1 MVAFSSRK
9 TPSITVMD
17 NRALTIRQIE
27 YCRHPDTPELTDER
41 VTYHRVDSRG
51 FLVGMADLRLYK
63 KGRLNFCFVP
73 DLAGLALLTT
83 GVDNG
88 YSLIINDIE
97 GRLLLSMDAND
108 VQHIYKYEGTQT
120 LGRLI
125 RVLEKKP
132 DSKTRTAEY
141 FEYAEITAN
150 FQNANLCG
158 QCIRHYDTAGL
169 LQLNQ
174 VSILGHTLSQ
184 TRCLIQYADDIEFE
198 IDWQNSERDEQL
210 ALTPYISQIITDA
223 MGASLVSIDAK
234 GHQQHFVYDLAGQ
247 LKTAWLKVNN
257 EPEMKVLDDITYLP
271 TGQKSRETFGNG
283 IVSYYEYEVQTQ
295 RLIRVKTERPAQH
308 ALGFKLLQ
316 DLHYQY
322 DPVGNLVSL
331 CNFAEPTRFWRNQK
345 IEAKQAFQYDTLY
358 QLVSAS
364 GREMA
369 NQHPKNTPNSIFTTF
384 DNATYTRYFRTYH
397 YDDSGNLTQIYHH
410 APATNQQYSTN
421 ITVSHHSNHGVVD
434 SLVENA
440 EQVEPLFTRVGGQ
453 KFLLQGQLLDWT
465 SYQELRSV
473 RCSAVNE
480 HYRYDSQRQRIL
492 KVTQSAGQNS
502 SITYLTNLEL
512 RHHQRQGELQVIC
525 FDGSADVAL
534 QVFHWGEATPKEI
547 DNNAMRYALT
557 SLIGSRGIELD
568 GDGNIVSQEEYYP
581 FGGTA
586 IWLADSEVTAGY
598 KTRRYGGKEQD
609 ITGLYYYGSRYY
621 QPWVGRWLSADPS
634 GAVDGSNLYRMVRN
648 NPMTYHDEQGQY
660 PKIAH
665 YIWLGNKELPTNSV
679 TNMVFFKKHNPEYQV
694 NLWSDNPDR
703 LKNNLLERGYS
714 QALLNVINIQKVPQ
728 FDYQYQAAINR
739 ESTNTAYAN
748 YAAASDMVRLGVL
761 YHSGG
766 LYMDVDVAVKQNIGE
781 INPAIKMRG
790 MCRDLLFHYA
800 LEPDDPG
807 SFSLSNAV
815 IAANPRALSSRSMMR
830 YIRHLY
836 TNNEVETFA
845 TSGPVAPVDNL
856 NEIKKQSY
864 SNVSWESIMWGA
876 KRSKADDRLNITVRG
891 TGPGMFS
898 SWLRASVSTF
908 LLRKSKYIKE
918 SDLFGHRTEITP
930 TQRGMPRWAYG
941 LNSNGNTWYKPQS
954 ARRASV

>member
-1 MVAFSSRK
+1 MAF
-9 TPSITVMD
+9 
-17 NRALTIRQIE
+17 
-27 YCRHPDTPELTDER
+27 
-41 VTYHRVDSRG
+41 
-51 FLVGMADLRLYK
+51 
-63 KGRLNFCFVP
+63 
-73 DLAGLALLTT
+73 
-83 GVDNG
+83 
-88 YSLIINDIE
+88 
-97 GRLLLSMDAND
+97 LLSTN
-108 VQHIYKYEGTQT
+108 
-120 LGRLI
+120 
-125 RVLEKKP
+125 
-132 DSKTRTAEY
+132 
-141 FEYAEITAN
+141 
-150 FQNANLCG
+150 
-158 QCIRHYDTAGL
+158 
-169 LQLNQ
+169 
-174 VSILGHTLSQ
+174 
-184 TRCLIQYADDIEFE
+184 
-198 IDWQNSERDEQL
+198 
-210 ALTPYISQIITDA
+210 TPTI
-223 MGASLVSIDAK
+223 
-234 GHQQHFVYDLAGQ
+234 
-247 LKTAWLKVNN
+247 
-257 EPEMKVLDDITYLP
+257 
-271 TGQKSRETFGNG
+271 
-283 IVSYYEYEVQTQ
+283 
-295 RLIRVKTERPAQH
+295 IRVKTERPAQH
-308 ALGFKLLQ
+308 ALRFKLLQ

-322 DPVGNLVSL
+322 DPVGNLLSL

-345 IEAKQAFQYDTLY
+345 VEAKQAFQYDTLY

-369 NQHPKNTPNSIFTTF
+369 NQQLKNTPNPTFTAF
-384 DNATYTRYFRTYH
+384 DNATYTRYVRTYH
-397 YDDSGNLTQIYHH
+397 YDESGNLTQIHH
-410 APATNQQYSTN
+410 RAPATNQQYSTN
-421 ITVSHHSNHGVVD
+421 IAVSDHSNHGVVD
-434 SLVENA
+434 PLVENA
-440 EQVEPLFTRVGGQ
+440 DQVETFFTPAGGQ
-453 KFLLQGQLLDWT
+453 KLLLQGQTLHWT
-465 SYQELRSV
+465 AYQELRSV

-492 KVTQSAGQNS
+492 KVTQSAGQTS
-502 SITYLTNLEL
+502 SVTYLANLEL
-512 RHHQRQGELQVIC
+512 RRSSQQGELQVISL
-525 FDGSADVAL
+525 DELIGITL
-534 QVFHWGEATPKEI
+534 QVFHWDKNKPKEI
-547 DNNAMRYALT
+547 DNNAMRYSLT
-557 SLIGSRGIELD
+557 SLIGSRGTELD

-581 FGGTA
+581 YGGIA
-586 IWLADSEVTAGY
+586 IWLADSELTAGY
-598 KTRRYGGKEQD
+598 KTRHYGGKERD

-665 YIWLGNKELPTNSV
+665 YIWLGNKELPTEGIS
-679 TNMVFFKKHNPEYQV
+679 NMIHFKDHNRVYQV